1 MEERGE
7 EVGPDVA
14 LEVGIYEVTAVNGA
28 ADGGRGQV
36 FGGGGGGGGGRWVD
50 EFFGGEWTV
59 HAVGYCDGGVTLA
72 AMTRFYEAATIV

>member
-14 LEVGIYEVTAVNGA
+14 LEVGIYEVTTVNGA
-28 ADGGRGQV
+28 AHGGRGQV
-36 FGGGGGGGGGRWVD
+36 FGGCGGGGRWVD

-59 HAVGYCDGGVTLA
+59 HAVGYCDSGVTLA
-72 AMTRFYEAATIV
+72 AMTRLYEAATIV

>member
-14 LEVGIYEVTAVNGA
+14 LEVVIYEVTAVNGA

-36 FGGGGGGGGGRWVD
+36 FGGGGGGGRRVD

-72 AMTRFYEAATIV
+72 AMTSFYEAATIV